1 MITFPDG
8 TKSGIKGLDA
18 VMEDMHHRGKPATDA
33 VAAEMMDILEGF
45 NYFPSS
51 EKHIYKSLFKEE
63 YRRFL
68 AQNA

>member
-8 TKSGIKGLDA
+8 TKSGVKGLDE
-18 VMEDMHHRGKPATDA
+18 VMEMMFRQGKPATDA
-33 VAAEMMDILEGF
+33 VAQEIMDILEGF
-45 NYFPSS
+45 NYFASS

-68 AQNA
+68 SQNA